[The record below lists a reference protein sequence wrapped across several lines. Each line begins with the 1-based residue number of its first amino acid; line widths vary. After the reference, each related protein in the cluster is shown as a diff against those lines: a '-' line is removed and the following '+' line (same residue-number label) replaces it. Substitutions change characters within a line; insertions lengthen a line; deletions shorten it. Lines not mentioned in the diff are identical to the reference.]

1 MSEQNKP
8 KEAGLGKL
16 ILSSSP
22 HQTSNDDVKKIMRGV
37 VFALIPA
44 VTFSVYFFG
53 YRSLLVILTAIAA
66 SLATEVLIK
75 KIRNKRINEGS
86 AVVTGLLLALTLPP
100 SLHLGYVVLGSVFA
114 IGIGKEIFGG
124 LGNNI
129 FNPALLGRAFLQASF
144 PVKMTTW
151 TMTQAQE
158 LIIDA
163 KTFATPLGGFK
174 FGEGVIHNF
183 NDYWYGLIIGNSGGC
198 IGETSAMALILGGVY
213 LIYKKWADWRIPVSY
228 LLTVFLFGG
237 LFWLINPLQ
246 YPDPV
251 FHLFSGGLMLGAF
264 FMATDMVTSPETPLG
279 SWIFGI
285 GCGFFLVLIRLFGG
299 LPEGVMYSILLMNAF
314 TPLINR
320 YTKPKIFGEVAK

>member
-8 KEAGLGKL
+8 DEIALGRL

-22 HQTSNDDVKKIMRGV
+22 HQTSGDDVKKIMRGV

-44 VTFSVYFFG
+44 ISFSVYFFG

-66 SLATEVLIK
+66 CLATEVLIK
-75 KIRNKRINEGS
+75 KLRNRKINEGS
-86 AVVTGLLLALTLPP
+86 AVVTGVLLAMTLPP

-144 PVKMTTW
+144 PVRMTTW
-151 TMTQAQE
+151 TPTTLM
-158 LIIDA
+158 IDA

-174 FGEGVIHNF
+174 FGEGVIHGFSEYF
-183 NDYWYGLIIGNSGGC
+183 NGLIMGNTGGC
-198 IGETSAMALILGGVY
+198 IGETSAMAILLGGVY
-213 LIYKKWADWRIPVSY
+213 LIVKRWADWRIPVSY
-228 LLTVFLFGG
+228 LLTVFVFGG
-237 LFWLINPLQ
+237 LFWLINPAQ

-299 LPEGVMYSILLMNAF
+299 LPEGVMYSILLMNAI

-320 YTKPKIFGEVAK
+320 FTKPKVFGEVAR

>member
-1 MSEQNKP
+1 MSEQNTN
-8 KEAGLGKL
+8 ENSLGKL

-22 HQTSNDDVKKIMRGV
+22 HQTSNDDVVKIMRGV
-37 VFALIPA
+37 VFALLPA
-44 VTFSVYFFG
+44 VVFSVYYFG
-53 YRSLLVILTAIAA
+53 FRSLLVILTAIAA
-66 SLATEVLIK
+66 SLATEFLLK
-75 KIRNKRINEGS
+75 KIRNKQINEGS
-86 AVVTGLLLALTLPP
+86 AVVTGLLLAMTLPP

-144 PVKMTTW
+144 PVRMTTW
-151 TMTQAQE
+151 TMPNT
-158 LIIDA
+158 LLMDA

-174 FGEGVIHNF
+174 FGEGVIHGF
-183 NDYWYGLIIGNSGGC
+183 SDYWNGLMMGNIGGC
-198 IGETSAMALILGGVY
+198 IGETSAMAIALGGIY
-213 LIYKKWADWRIPVSY
+213 LIAKRWADWRIPVSF
-228 LLTVFLFGG
+228 LSSVFVFGG
-237 LFWLINPLQ
+237 IFWLINPTQ

-264 FMATDMVTSPETPLG
+264 FMATDMVTSPETMLG

-285 GCGFFLVLIRLFGG
+285 GCGFFLILIRLFGG
-299 LPEGVMYSILLMNAF
+299 LPEGVMYSILLMNAI

-320 YTKPKIFGEVAK
+320 FTKPKVFGEVKK

>member
-1 MSEQNKP
+1 MSEKDIKQGA
-8 KEAGLGKL
+8 EIGKL
-16 ILSSSP
+16 TLSSSP
-22 HQTSNDDVKKIMRGV
+22 HQKSGDDVQKIMRGV
-37 VFALIPA
+37 VLALLPA
-44 VTFSVYFFG
+44 VAFSFYYFGF
-53 YRSLLVILTAIAA
+53 RALLVMLTAIAA
-66 SLATEVLIK
+66 SLATEFLLK
-75 KIRNKRINEGS
+75 KLRNRRINEGS
-86 AVVTGLLLALTLPP
+86 AVVTGLLLAMTLPP
-100 SLHLGYVVLGSVFA
+100 SLHLGYVVLGSVVA

-124 LGNNI
+124 LGHNI

-151 TMTQAQE
+151 TIPKTLMM
-158 LIIDA
+158 DA

-174 FGEGVIHNF
+174 FGEGVIHGF
-183 NDYWYGLIIGNSGGC
+183 ADYWNGLIMGNIGGC
-198 IGETSAMALILGGVY
+198 IGETSALAIIIGGVF
-213 LIYKKWADWRIPVSY
+213 LIVKKWADWRIPTSY
-228 LLTVFLFGG
+228 LLTVFIFGG
-237 LFWLINPLQ
+237 IFWLINPEQ

-299 LPEGVMYSILLMNAF
+299 LPEGVMYSILLMNAI

-320 YTKPKIFGEVAK
+320 YTKPKVFGEVAR

>member
-1 MSEQNKP
+1 MSEQNNP
-8 KEAGLGKL
+8 TENSLGRL
-16 ILSSSP
+16 VLSSSP
-22 HQTSNDDVKKIMRGV
+22 HQNSNDDVKKIMRGV
-37 VFALIPA
+37 VLALLPA
-44 VTFSVYFFG
+44 VVFSVYYFG
-53 YRSLLVILTAIAA
+53 LRSMLVIMTAIAA
-66 SLATEVLIK
+66 CLVTEFLLK
-75 KIRNKRINEGS
+75 KLRNKKINEGS
-86 AVVTGLLLALTLPP
+86 AVVTGLLLAMTLPP
-100 SLHLGYVVLGSVFA
+100 SIHLGYVVLGSVFA

-151 TMTQAQE
+151 TPTKLMV
-158 LIIDA
+158 LDA

-174 FGEGVIHNF
+174 FGENIIHNF
-183 NDYWYGLIIGNSGGC
+183 SDYWNGLIMGNIGGC
-198 IGETSAMALILGGVY
+198 IGETSAAAIALGGFY
-213 LIYKKWADWRIPVSY
+213 LIVKRWSDWRIPVSY
-228 LLTVFLFGG
+228 LLSVFVLGG
-237 LFWLINPLQ
+237 IFWLINPAQ

-264 FMATDMVTSPETPLG
+264 FMATDMVTSPETKLG

-299 LPEGVMYSILLMNAF
+299 LPEGVMYSILLMNAI

-320 YTKPKIFGEVAK
+320 FTQPTVFGEVVK